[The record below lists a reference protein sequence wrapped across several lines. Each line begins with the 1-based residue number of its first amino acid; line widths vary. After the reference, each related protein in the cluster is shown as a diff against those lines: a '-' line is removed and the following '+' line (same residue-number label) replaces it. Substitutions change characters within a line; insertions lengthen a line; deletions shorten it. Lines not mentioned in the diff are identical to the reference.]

1 MCSSDLFHLR
11 LGHALPALEAAKR
24 VAAKAPEEMAVL
36 LALARAQL
44 AGRDP
49 AGARGTL
56 ANARRQAAFDP
67 ARQVEIALLQLAA
80 QDVAGAAYS
89 LEKALSNGEFLPA
102 DALMAEVALRQ
113 GDTAQAERRARQIVQ
128 RHPRRAVGH
137 SLLGDVAMARAQPA
151 AALDAYRQA
160 HRAEPSTDTL
170 LRLFRTMATQGDT
183 AGAVRLA
190 GQWTQAHP
198 QDVAARKALADGQAR
213 SADWRAARASYEA
226 VLKTAPDDAEA
237 LNNLA
242 NVLLRLNDPAA
253 VQVAE
258 RALAR
263 SPGDATLI
271 DTLGWASHLAGQ
283 SGRSVQL
290 LRDAR
295 LRQPDNADIRHHLAA
310 ALAAAGRR
318 GEARDEL
325 VAALGSG
332 RVLEDAAGAQALLK
346 TLQ

>member
-1 MCSSDLFHLR
+1 M
-11 LGHALPALEAAKR
+11 
-24 VAAKAPEEMAVL
+24 
-36 LALARAQL
+36 
-44 AGRDP
+44 
-49 AGARGTL
+49 
-56 ANARRQAAFDP
+56 
-67 ARQVEIALLQLAA
+67 
-80 QDVAGAAYS
+80 
-89 LEKALSNGEFLPA
+89 
-102 DALMAEVALRQ
+102 
-113 GDTAQAERRARQIVQ
+113 
-128 RHPRRAVGH
+128 
-137 SLLGDVAMARAQPA
+137 
-151 AALDAYRQA
+151 
-160 HRAEPSTDTL
+160 
-170 LRLFRTMATQGDT
+170 
-183 AGAVRLA
+183 
-190 GQWTQAHP
+190 
-198 QDVAARKALADGQAR
+198 AARKALADGQAR
-213 SADWRAARASYEA
+213 SADWRAARTSYEA

-332 RVLEDAAGAQALLK
+332 RALEDAAGAQALLK